1 MADKKRYKLEGF
13 RLTDWKVMED
23 HYKNM
28 ASKGLIVEKFKWGI
42 STYKESYPEDM
53 EYSIGIYPQPKAYE
67 TVDKEKSRE
76 YVDQQKEKGWD
87 HVYSKEHLHIFSSSE
102 RDNLEPIDTSTQID
116 NIRRSI
122 KLENLSFILLIL
134 MNIFNIWRTFPIHP
148 SIFYYNTGLF
158 SLILMPMISLILLIS
173 VIENIRI
180 WINIRGKDDIEE
192 FPYLN
197 PSTVLLSRKVQMIMS
212 VLLITIL
219 VAVVTADSV
228 LAGNMII
235 LTILPVIAGLF
246 VAFKLRGF
254 FGGRNMDTIQKT
266 VVAFVIVFVVIGL
279 MTIINMRLIS
289 TGFGDELPEDYK
301 ALRIE
306 NPDTTSFRRE
316 GSIIAPTRY
325 SYREWRRG
333 DSVSTEVT
341 GYISG
346 NVAEY
351 FYGLELESNTR
362 FMGDYWDAK
371 EWYPDF
377 DKAYFVTYIDQEMDD
392 GGILFLKRDEYIV
405 RLSMDRDL
413 REDEVVEEINEF
425 VDSLLEE
432 SI

>member
-1 MADKKRYKLEGF
+1 MADRKRYKLEGF

-28 ASKGLIVEKFKWGI
+28 ANKGLIVEKFKWGI
-42 STYKESYPEDM
+42 STYRESYPEDLD
-53 EYSIGIYPQPKAYE
+53 YSIGIYPQPKAYE
-67 TVDKEKSRE
+67 TVDKEKSIE
-76 YVDQQKEKGWD
+76 YVDQQKEKGWN
-87 HVYSKEHLHIFSSSE
+87 HVYSKDHLHIFSSSE
-102 RDNLEPIDTSTQID
+102 RDNLEPIDTSAQND
-116 NIRRSI
+116 NIRKSI
-122 KLENLSFILLIL
+122 KLENMSFISIILL
-134 MNIFNIWRTFPIHP
+134 NIFNMWQSFPIHP
-148 SIFYYNTGLF
+148 SIFYYNTGLL
-158 SLILMPMISLILLIS
+158 SLVLMPTISIFLLIS

-180 WINIRGKDDIEE
+180 WLNIRGKDDIEE

-197 PSTVLLSRKVQMIMS
+197 PSAVLLSRKVQMIGS
-212 VLLITIL
+212 VLLITTL
-219 VAVVTADSV
+219 AAAVTADSV

-235 LTILPVIAGLF
+235 LTILPVLIGLF

-266 VVAFVIVFVVIGL
+266 AVAFVIVFVVIGV

-289 TGFGDELPEDYK
+289 TGFGDELPDDYA

-325 SYREWRRG
+325 SYREWRRNE
-333 DSVSTEVT
+333 SVSTEVT
-341 GYISG
+341 GYING
-346 NVAEY
+346 TVAEY
-351 FYGLELESNTR
+351 FYGLELESDTR

-371 EWYPDF
+371 DWYPDF
-377 DKAYFVTYIDQEMDD
+377 DKAYFVTYVDQEMDD

-413 REDEVVEEINEF
+413 REEGVVSVINEF
-425 VDSLLEE
+425 VDSLL
-432 SI
+432 